1 MASIKDGRALRQQ
14 NIYDLNRER
23 LINTAVHVI
32 NEVGDI
38 REVTLTQI
46 AKEAGVSPAT
56 AYNHFPERM
65 EDVYSAIVHSK
76 MDVAA
81 NMGAT
86 IANKSLSPIEKI
98 KQIPVTYA
106 ENLVSLGYTGKVLI
120 TQMFNLIKVDKWLDQ
135 DPVQA
140 ISALLSSTDQYRDQA
155 DVIALNI
162 ATAFRGA
169 MFEYA
174 LNIGDQVLFNRY
186 TEEYF
191 LKTSEKLVENIL
203 KQYLFSCKPYKKNGI
218 SL

>member
-86 IANKSLSPIEKI
+86 LSDNSLSPIEKL
-98 KQIPVTYA
+98 KKIPLTYA
-106 ENLVSLGYTGKVLI
+106 ENLVSLGYAGKVLLI
-120 TQMFNLIKVDKWLDQ
+120 QQFNLIKVDKWLDQ
-135 DPVQA
+135 DPVKA
-140 ISALLSSTDQYRDQA
+140 ITALLASTDEYRDQS

-169 MFEYA
+169 MYEYA
-174 LNIGDQVLFNRY
+174 LNIGDHPLFSRY

-191 LKTSEKLVENIL
+191 LQTSEKLVENIL
-203 KQYLFSCKPYKKNGI
+203 KQYELS
-218 SL
+218 S

>member
-14 NIYDLNRER
+14 NIYDLNREK
-23 LINTAVHVI
+23 LINTAVDVI
-32 NEVGDI
+32 NEIGDI
-38 REVTLTQI
+38 KEVTLTQI

-86 IANKSLSPIEKI
+86 LTDSSLSPIEKL
-98 KQIPVTYA
+98 KKIPLTYA
-106 ENLVSLGYTGKVLI
+106 ENLVSLGYAGKVLLI
-120 TQMFNLIKVDKWLDQ
+120 QQFNLIKVDKWLDQ

-140 ISALLSSTDQYRDQA
+140 ITALLSNSEEYQDRA
-155 DVIALNI
+155 DEIAVNM

-174 LNIGDQVLFNRY
+174 LNIGDHELFNRY
-186 TEEYF
+186 SEDFF
-191 LKTSEKLVENIL
+191 LKTSEDLVENIL
-203 KQYLFSCKPYKKNGI
+203 KQY
-218 SL
+218 

>member
-23 LINTAVHVI
+23 LINTAVRVI

-65 EDVYSAIVHSK
+65 EDVFSAIVHSK

-86 IANKSLSPIEKI
+86 LSDSSLSPIDKLKKI
-98 KQIPVTYA
+98 PLTYA
-106 ENLVSLGYTGKVLI
+106 ENLVSLGYAGKVILI
-120 TQMFNLIKVDKWLDQ
+120 QQFNLIKVDKWLDQ

-140 ISALLSSTDQYRDQA
+140 ISALLSSTDEYRDQS

-169 MFEYA
+169 MYEYA
-174 LNIGDQVLFNRY
+174 LNIGDHPLFRRY

-191 LKTSEKLVENIL
+191 LQTSEKLVENIL
-203 KQYLFSCKPYKKNGI
+203 KQYKYSN
-218 SL
+218 

>member
-1 MASIKDGRALRQQ
+1 MTSLRDGRALRQQ

-23 LINTAVHVI
+23 LINTAVQVI

-86 IANKSLSPIEKI
+86 ILDESLSPIEKI

-106 ENLVSLGYTGKVLI
+106 ENLISLGYTGKVLI

-140 ISALLSSTDQYRDQA
+140 ISALLNTTDEYKDQA
-155 DVIALNI
+155 DEIALNI

-186 TEEYF
+186 TDEYF
-191 LKTSEKLVENIL
+191 LKTSQKLVDNIL
-203 KQYLFSCKPYKKNGI
+203 KQY
-218 SL
+218 

>member
-1 MASIKDGRALRQQ
+1 MASIRDGRALRQQ

-23 LINTAVHVI
+23 LINTAVQVI

-86 IANKSLSPIEKI
+86 ILDESLSPIEKI

-106 ENLVSLGYTGKVLI
+106 ENLISLGYTGKVLI
-120 TQMFNLIKVDKWLDQ
+120 TQMFNLNKVDKWLDQ

-140 ISALLSSTDQYRDQA
+140 ISALLNTTDEYKDQA
-155 DVIALNI
+155 DEIALNI

-186 TEEYF
+186 TDEYF
-191 LKTSEKLVENIL
+191 LKTSEKLVDNIL
-203 KQYLFSCKPYKKNGI
+203 KQY
-218 SL
+218 

>member
-86 IANKSLSPIEKI
+86 LTDSSLSPIEKL
-98 KQIPVTYA
+98 KKIPLTYA
-106 ENLVSLGYTGKVLI
+106 ENLVSLGYAGKVLLI
-120 TQMFNLIKVDKWLDQ
+120 QQFNLIKVDKWLDQ
-135 DPVQA
+135 DPVKA
-140 ISALLSSTDQYRDQA
+140 ITALLASTDEYRDRS

-169 MFEYA
+169 MYEYA
-174 LNIGDQVLFNRY
+174 LNIGDHPLFSRY

-191 LKTSEKLVENIL
+191 LQTSEKLVENIL
-203 KQYLFSCKPYKKNGI
+203 KQYELS
-218 SL
+218 S

>member
-86 IANKSLSPIEKI
+86 LSDSSLSPIEKL
-98 KQIPVTYA
+98 KKIPLTYA
-106 ENLVSLGYTGKVLI
+106 ENLVSLGYAGKVILI
-120 TQMFNLIKVDKWLDQ
+120 QQFNLIKVDKWLDQ

-140 ISALLSSTDQYRDQA
+140 ISALLSSTDEYRDQS
-155 DVIALNI
+155 DLIALNI

-169 MFEYA
+169 MYEYA
-174 LNIGDQVLFNRY
+174 LNIGDHPLFRRY

-191 LKTSEKLVENIL
+191 LQTSEKLVENIL
-203 KQYLFSCKPYKKNGI
+203 KQY
-218 SL
+218 

>member
-65 EDVYSAIVHSK
+65 EDVFSAIVHSK

-86 IANKSLSPIEKI
+86 LTDSSLSPIEKL
-98 KQIPVTYA
+98 KKIPLTYA
-106 ENLVSLGYTGKVLI
+106 ENLVSLGYAGKVLVI
-120 TQMFNLIKVDKWLDQ
+120 QQFNLIKVDKWLDQ
-135 DPVQA
+135 DPVNA
-140 ISALLSSTDQYRDQA
+140 ITTLLASTDEYKDLA
-155 DVIALNI
+155 DEIALNI

-169 MFEYA
+169 MYEYA
-174 LNIGDQVLFNRY
+174 LNIGDHALFRRY

-191 LKTSEKLVENIL
+191 LQTSEKLVENIL
-203 KQYLFSCKPYKKNGI
+203 KQY
-218 SL
+218 

>member
-65 EDVYSAIVHSK
+65 EDVFSAIVHSK

-86 IANKSLSPIEKI
+86 LTDSSLSPIEKL
-98 KQIPVTYA
+98 KKIPLTYA
-106 ENLVSLGYTGKVLI
+106 ENLVSLGYAGKVLLI
-120 TQMFNLIKVDKWLDQ
+120 QQFNLIKVDKWLDQ

-140 ISALLSSTDQYRDQA
+140 ISALLSSTDEYRDQS

-169 MFEYA
+169 MYEYA
-174 LNIGDQVLFNRY
+174 LNIGDHPLFRRY

-191 LKTSEKLVENIL
+191 LQTSEKLVENIL
-203 KQYLFSCKPYKKNGI
+203 KQYELS
-218 SL
+218 S

>member
-1 MASIKDGRALRQQ
+1 MTSIQDGRALRQQ
-14 NIYDLNRER
+14 NIYDLNREK
-23 LINTAVHVI
+23 LINTAVQVI
-32 NEVGDI
+32 NEIGDI

-86 IANKSLSPIEKI
+86 LSNSSLSPIEKL
-98 KQIPVTYA
+98 KKIPLTYA
-106 ENLVSLGYTGKVLI
+106 ENLVSLGYAGKVILI
-120 TQMFNLIKVDKWLDQ
+120 QQFNLIKVDKWLDQ

-140 ISALLSSTDQYRDQA
+140 ISALLSSTDEYRDQS

-169 MFEYA
+169 MYEYA
-174 LNIGDQVLFNRY
+174 LNIGDHPLFRRY

-191 LKTSEKLVENIL
+191 LQTSEKLVENIL
-203 KQYLFSCKPYKKNGI
+203 KQYELSN
-218 SL
+218 

>member
-1 MASIKDGRALRQQ
+1 MTDIQQDGRARRQQ
-14 NIYDLNRER
+14 DIFDLNRTK
-23 LINTAVHVI
+23 LIDTAVDVI

-56 AYNHFPERM
+56 AYNHFPDRM
-65 EDVYSAIVHSK
+65 EDVFSAIVHSK

-86 IANKSLSPIEKI
+86 FSDNSLSVIEKL

-106 ENLVSLGYTGKVLI
+106 ENLISLGYAGKVI
-120 TQMFNLIKVDKWLDQ
+120 VVQMFNLVNVNKWLDQ

-140 ISALLSSTDQYRDQA
+140 IIPLLNNLDQYQDRA
-155 DVIALNI
+155 EEIAVNI

-169 MFEYA
+169 IFEYA
-174 LNIGDQVLFNRY
+174 LNNGDHELFNRY
-186 TEEYF
+186 SEEF
-191 LKTSEKLVENIL
+191 LLKTSKNLVENIL
-203 KQYLFSCKPYKKNGI
+203 KQY
-218 SL
+218 

>member
-1 MASIKDGRALRQQ
+1 MTSIQDGRALRQQ
-14 NIYDLNRER
+14 NIYDLNREK
-23 LINTAVHVI
+23 LINTAVQVI
-32 NEVGDI
+32 NEIGDI

-86 IANKSLSPIEKI
+86 LTDSSLSPIEKL
-98 KQIPVTYA
+98 KKIPLTYA
-106 ENLVSLGYTGKVLI
+106 ENLVSLGYAGKVLLI
-120 TQMFNLIKVDKWLDQ
+120 QQFNLIKVDKWLDQ
-135 DPVQA
+135 DPVKA
-140 ISALLSSTDQYRDQA
+140 ITALLASTDEYRDRS

-169 MFEYA
+169 MYEYA
-174 LNIGDQVLFNRY
+174 LNIGDHPLFSRY

-191 LKTSEKLVENIL
+191 LQTSEKLVENIL
-203 KQYLFSCKPYKKNGI
+203 KQYELS
-218 SL
+218 S

>member
-1 MASIKDGRALRQQ
+1 MDSIKDGRALRQQ

-32 NEVGDI
+32 NEIGDI

-46 AKEAGVSPAT
+46 AKESGVSPAT

-86 IANKSLSPIEKI
+86 IADMSLSPIEKI

-106 ENLVSLGYTGKVLI
+106 ENLISLGYTGKVLI
-120 TQMFNLIKVDKWLDQ
+120 TQMFNLIKVNKWLDQ

-140 ISALLSSTDQYRDQA
+140 ISALLTTTDEYKEQA
-155 DVIALNI
+155 DIIALNI

-174 LNIGDQVLFNRY
+174 LNIGDQVLFDRY

-203 KQYLFSCKPYKKNGI
+203 KQYQI
-218 SL
+218 SS

>member
-1 MASIKDGRALRQQ
+1 MDSIKDGRALRQQ
-14 NIYDLNRER
+14 NIYDLNREK
-23 LINTAVHVI
+23 LINTAVQVI
-32 NEVGDI
+32 NEIGDI

-86 IANKSLSPIEKI
+86 LTDSSLSPIEKL
-98 KQIPVTYA
+98 KKIPLTYA
-106 ENLVSLGYTGKVLI
+106 ENLVSLGYAGKVLLI
-120 TQMFNLIKVDKWLDQ
+120 QQFNLIKVDKWLDQ
-135 DPVQA
+135 DPVKA
-140 ISALLSSTDQYRDQA
+140 ITALLASTDEYRDQS

-169 MFEYA
+169 MYEYA
-174 LNIGDQVLFNRY
+174 LNIGDHQLFSRY

-191 LKTSEKLVENIL
+191 LQTSEKLVENIL
-203 KQYLFSCKPYKKNGI
+203 KQYELS
-218 SL
+218 S

>member
-14 NIYDLNRER
+14 NIYDLNREK

-86 IANKSLSPIEKI
+86 LTDSSLSPIEKL
-98 KQIPVTYA
+98 KKIPLTYA
-106 ENLVSLGYTGKVLI
+106 ENLVSLGYAGKVLVI
-120 TQMFNLIKVDKWLDQ
+120 QQFNLIKVDKWLDQ
-135 DPVQA
+135 DPVKA
-140 ISALLSSTDQYRDQA
+140 ITTLLASTDEYKDLA
-155 DVIALNI
+155 DEIAMNI
-162 ATAFRGA
+162 GTAFRGA
-169 MFEYA
+169 MYEYA
-174 LNIGDQVLFNRY
+174 LNIGDHPLFRRY

-191 LKTSEKLVENIL
+191 LKTSDKLVENIL
-203 KQYLFSCKPYKKNGI
+203 KQY
-218 SL
+218 

>member
-14 NIYDLNRER
+14 NIYDLNREK
-23 LINTAVHVI
+23 LINTAVQVI

-76 MDVAA
+76 MDIAA
-81 NMGAT
+81 NMGAA
-86 IANKSLSPIEKI
+86 IADMSLSPVEKI

-106 ENLVSLGYTGKVLI
+106 ENLISLGYTGKVLI
-120 TQMFNLIKVDKWLDQ
+120 TQMFNLIKVNKWLDQ

-140 ISALLSSTDQYRDQA
+140 ISALLTTTDEYKEQA
-155 DVIALNI
+155 DIIALNI

-174 LNIGDQVLFNRY
+174 LNIGDQVLFDRY

-203 KQYLFSCKPYKKNGI
+203 KQY
-218 SL
+218 

>member
-86 IANKSLSPIEKI
+86 LTDSSLSPIEKL
-98 KQIPVTYA
+98 KKIPLTYA
-106 ENLVSLGYTGKVLI
+106 ENLVSLGYAGKVLLI
-120 TQMFNLIKVDKWLDQ
+120 QQFNLIKVDKWLDQ

-140 ISALLSSTDQYRDQA
+140 ISALLSSTDEYRDQS

-169 MFEYA
+169 MYEYA
-174 LNIGDQVLFNRY
+174 LNIGDHPLFRRY

-191 LKTSEKLVENIL
+191 LQTSEKLVENIL
-203 KQYLFSCKPYKKNGI
+203 KQYELS
-218 SL
+218 S

>member
-86 IANKSLSPIEKI
+86 LSDNSLSPIEKL
-98 KQIPVTYA
+98 KKIPLTYA
-106 ENLVSLGYTGKVLI
+106 ENLVSLGYAGKVILI
-120 TQMFNLIKVDKWLDQ
+120 QQFNLIKVDKWLDQ

-140 ISALLSSTDQYRDQA
+140 ISALLSSTDEYRDQS

-169 MFEYA
+169 MYEYA
-174 LNIGDQVLFNRY
+174 LNIGDHALFRRY

-191 LKTSEKLVENIL
+191 LQTSEKLVENIL
-203 KQYLFSCKPYKKNGI
+203 KQY
-218 SL
+218 

>member
-1 MASIKDGRALRQQ
+1 MTSIQDGRALRQQ
-14 NIYDLNRER
+14 NIYDLNREK
-23 LINTAVHVI
+23 LINTAVQVI
-32 NEVGDI
+32 NEIGDI

-86 IANKSLSPIEKI
+86 LTDSSLSPIEKL
-98 KQIPVTYA
+98 KKIPLTYA
-106 ENLVSLGYTGKVLI
+106 ENLVSLGYAGKVLLI
-120 TQMFNLIKVDKWLDQ
+120 QQFNLIKVDKWLDQ
-135 DPVQA
+135 DPVKA
-140 ISALLSSTDQYRDQA
+140 ITTLLASTDEYRDQS

-162 ATAFRGA
+162 DTAFRGA
-169 MFEYA
+169 MYEYA
-174 LNIGDQVLFNRY
+174 LNIGDHPLFSRY

-191 LKTSEKLVENIL
+191 LQTSEKLVENIL
-203 KQYLFSCKPYKKNGI
+203 KQYELS
-218 SL
+218 S

>member
-65 EDVYSAIVHSK
+65 EDVFSAIVHSK

-86 IANKSLSPIEKI
+86 LTDSSLSPIEKL
-98 KQIPVTYA
+98 KKIPLTYA
-106 ENLVSLGYTGKVLI
+106 ENLVSLGYAGKVLLI
-120 TQMFNLIKVDKWLDQ
+120 QQFNLIKVDKWLDQ
-135 DPVQA
+135 DPVKA
-140 ISALLSSTDQYRDQA
+140 ITTLLASTDEYRDKS

-169 MFEYA
+169 MYEYA
-174 LNIGDQVLFNRY
+174 LNIGDHPLFSRY

-191 LKTSEKLVENIL
+191 LQTSEKLVENIL
-203 KQYLFSCKPYKKNGI
+203 KQYELS
-218 SL
+218 S

>member
-86 IANKSLSPIEKI
+86 LSDSSLSPIEKL
-98 KQIPVTYA
+98 KKIPLTYA
-106 ENLVSLGYTGKVLI
+106 ENLVSLGYAGKVLLI
-120 TQMFNLIKVDKWLDQ
+120 QQFNLIKVDKWLDQ

-140 ISALLSSTDQYRDQA
+140 ISALLSSTDEYRDQS

-169 MFEYA
+169 MYEYA
-174 LNIGDQVLFNRY
+174 LNIGDHALFRRY

-191 LKTSEKLVENIL
+191 LQTSEKLVENIL
-203 KQYLFSCKPYKKNGI
+203 KQY
-218 SL
+218 

>member
-86 IANKSLSPIEKI
+86 LSNSSLSPIEKL
-98 KQIPVTYA
+98 KKIPLTYA
-106 ENLVSLGYTGKVLI
+106 ENLVSLGYAGKVLLI
-120 TQMFNLIKVDKWLDQ
+120 QQFNLIKVDKWLDQ
-135 DPVQA
+135 DPVKA
-140 ISALLSSTDQYRDQA
+140 ITTLLASTDEYRDQS

-169 MFEYA
+169 MYEYA
-174 LNIGDQVLFNRY
+174 LNIGDHPLFRRY

-191 LKTSEKLVENIL
+191 LQTSEKLVENIL
-203 KQYLFSCKPYKKNGI
+203 KQYELS
-218 SL
+218 S

>member
-1 MASIKDGRALRQQ
+1 MTSIKDGRALRQQ
-14 NIYDLNRER
+14 NIYDLNREK
-23 LINTAVHVI
+23 LINTAVQVI
-32 NEVGDI
+32 NEIGDI

-86 IANKSLSPIEKI
+86 LTDSSLSPIEKL
-98 KQIPVTYA
+98 KKIPLTYA
-106 ENLVSLGYTGKVLI
+106 ENLVSLGYAGKVILI
-120 TQMFNLIKVDKWLDQ
+120 QQFNLIKVDKWLDQ

-140 ISALLSSTDQYRDQA
+140 ISALLSSTDEYRDQS

-169 MFEYA
+169 MYEYA
-174 LNIGDQVLFNRY
+174 LNIGDHALFRRY

-191 LKTSEKLVENIL
+191 LQTSEKLVENIL
-203 KQYLFSCKPYKKNGI
+203 KQY
-218 SL
+218 

>member
-65 EDVYSAIVHSK
+65 EDVFSAIVHSK

-86 IANKSLSPIEKI
+86 LTDSSLSPIEKL
-98 KQIPVTYA
+98 KKIPLTYA
-106 ENLVSLGYTGKVLI
+106 ENLVSLGYAGKVLLI
-120 TQMFNLIKVDKWLDQ
+120 QQFNLIKVDKWLDQ
-135 DPVQA
+135 DPVKA
-140 ISALLSSTDQYRDQA
+140 ITTLLESTDDYKDLA
-155 DVIALNI
+155 DEIALNI

-169 MFEYA
+169 MYEYA
-174 LNIGDQVLFNRY
+174 LNIGDHPLFSRY

-191 LKTSEKLVENIL
+191 LQTSEKLVENIL
-203 KQYLFSCKPYKKNGI
+203 KQYELS
-218 SL
+218 S